1 MVNTPDL
8 VPRTPK
14 MKEKE
19 KEEKEEKEKQ
29 VRRKRMGKEEKKII
43 PRTS

>member
-8 VPRTPK
+8 VPRIPK

-19 KEEKEEKEKQ
+19 EEEKEEREKE
-29 VRRKRMGKEEKKII
+29 VRRKRMGNEEKK
-43 PRTS
+43 